1 MVYKLNLIKADSSV
15 LPANDSYDDILRKY
29 TVIYKDDAKNKL
41 AREIRAEFK
50 MLGEKA
56 KHIVASMD
64 MFSVDSYEYAIKT
77 IIAIDKEM
85 SRKIAGLEKI
95 AISIS

>member
-1 MVYKLNLIKADSSV
+1 MAYKLNLIKVDNSFS
-15 LPANDSYDDILRKY
+15 PANDSYDDILRKY
-29 TVIYKDDAKNKL
+29 TVIYKNDARNKL
-41 AREIRAEFK
+41 VEEIRAEFK

-64 MFSVDSYEYAIKT
+64 VFSVDSYEHAIKS